1 MSFELNT
8 ANVFGFMCFVNFA
21 LFLMYS
27 DLSIRSY
34 FMLSVLRHQDR
45 NLLRTSLDLVEISCE
60 EGWNLKQNL
69 STNRY
74 LLQIHLQDVPL

>member
-1 MSFELNT
+1 
-8 ANVFGFMCFVNFA
+8 
-21 LFLMYS
+21 
-27 DLSIRSY
+27 
-34 FMLSVLRHQDR
+34 MLSVLRHQDR